1 LCHSQEGQ
9 ELHLT
14 RDHGGGEEG
23 WRFFRDDFRRAQSY
37 GPGPGLCI
45 ILYTHERTERI
56 VAVAISDVGGSS
68 RLYVSGSRERT
79 LRGPLELYLVG
90 ARMRLLVDDRAAY
103 HGPLGPRP
111 LCATALSCTAQPVLC
126 GRVREQGAQGT
137 VRQGTPAT
145 SSPVLD
151 LHMVEVDGRRGASG
165 VEPFRP
171 SMALPS
177 ACRSDRAGQ
186 ERRTNVGS

>member
-1 LCHSQEGQ
+1 LYHSQEGQ

-45 ILYTHERTERI
+45 ILYTHKRTERI
-56 VAVAISDVGGSS
+56 VAVAISDAGGNS

-79 LRGPLELYLVG
+79 LRGPLELYCTLLELVP
-90 ARMRLLVDDRAAY
+90 RMRLLVDDRPAY
-103 HGPLGPRP
+103 HGPHGPRP
-111 LCATALSCTAQPVLC
+111 LCATFLVPRTAQPVLC

-151 LHMVEVDGRRGASG
+151 PPHGRGRR
-165 VEPFRP
+165 
-171 SMALPS
+171 
-177 ACRSDRAGQ
+177 
-186 ERRTNVGS
+186 